1 MCVRVHLWVSGG
13 EDSGACA
20 LPEAHF
26 PKVGA
31 ASLPLVRGHCL
42 CPCSGTWAV
51 SGFPS
56 PRAEGNRGVHTPSLV
71 YLGRGLG
78 VEILGLTS
86 HDCEVS
92 GSFLHRVTLSLI
104 WGKQGH
110 GNLGLTPQAGREE
123 EQGLEWR

>member
-1 MCVRVHLWVSGG
+1 MCSSGSSFPRG
-13 EDSGACA
+13 GRCQPPSCPWA
-20 LPEAHF
+20 LSVPLQRNMGRF
-26 PKVGA
+26 RF
-31 ASLPLVRGHCL
+31 SLPR
-42 CPCSGTWAV
+42 
-51 SGFPS
+51 
-56 PRAEGNRGVHTPSLV
+56 RAEGNRGIHTPSLV

-110 GNLGLTPQAGREE
+110 GNLGLAPQAGREE

>member
-1 MCVRVHLWVSGG
+1 MLFRKLISRRW
-13 EDSGACA
+13 A
-20 LPEAHF
+20 LP
-26 PKVGA
+26 
-31 ASLPLVRGHCL
+31 ASLLSVGIVCAPAAERG
-42 CPCSGTWAV
+42 P
-51 SGFPS
+51 FPVFPP

-71 YLGRGLG
+71 YLERGLG

-110 GNLGLTPQAGREE
+110 GNLGLAPQAGREE